1 MAEKL
6 KKPQVILKRQIITK
20 AVVTEKFKG
29 FLTHELGENLKQYK
43 QRLTDLT
50 TQLNSLDTNNP
61 MYEKFNQ
68 EKLEAQAYIDS
79 EQAQRKFISDLKLK
93 TLYSQGPVDGFVTV
107 SVGDN
112 LYEKLGGVEIVVED
126 GIVKK
131 IDMNPS
137 QFDKVTG

>member
-1 MAEKL
+1 MAEKQ
-6 KKPQVILKRQIITK
+6 KKAQVILKRQIITK
-20 AVVTEKFKG
+20 AVVTEKFKN
-29 FLTHELGENLKQYK
+29 FLTHELGENVKQYS
-43 QRLTDLT
+43 QRITDLT
-50 TQLNSLDTNNP
+50 TQLNSMDQSNP
-61 MYEKFNQ
+61 VYEKFNQ
-68 EKLEAQAYIDS
+68 EKLEAQAYLDS
-79 EQAQRKFISDLKLK
+79 EQAQRKFISDLQLK